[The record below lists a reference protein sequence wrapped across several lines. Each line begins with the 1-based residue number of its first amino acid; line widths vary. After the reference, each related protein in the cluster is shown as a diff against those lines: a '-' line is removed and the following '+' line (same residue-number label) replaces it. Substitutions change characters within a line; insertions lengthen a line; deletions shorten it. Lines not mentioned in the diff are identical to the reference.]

1 MEVKLHYNLDLRPE
15 SRWNMISAAAAAKS
29 SLLYMQEVGDF
40 LAGPAYY
47 TTREGFDSFLLK
59 YTVAGCGVLRYNQ
72 QTWHVPPGHFYW
84 LDCRKWHDYRTEPET
99 GSWHV
104 LWVHFYGANAQFYYD
119 TFLKHNNGEPVAT
132 LALNSPVYSI
142 LQSLLSLDPS
152 GSNQPQMDLEAANL
166 LTQLISECTL
176 TAMNHGQFSDVPQA
190 VQDIRLYLMNNF
202 QEKLTLDDLGQQFGM
217 NPCYLQKQFKRYV
230 GQSPA
235 EYQIYLRMSKAKEL
249 MRTTRNSISEI
260 SYQIGIDNLG
270 YFTRQFKKQE
280 GLTPQEYRRL
290 WPIIQPGRPEGDEAN
305 GHGVKIL

>member
-84 LDCRKWHDYRTEPET
+84 LDCRKWHDYRTDPEV
-99 GSWHV
+99 GNWHV
-104 LWVHFYGANAQFYYD
+104 LWVHFFGANAQFYYD
-119 TFLKHNNGEPVAT
+119 TFIKHSNGEPVGT
-132 LALNSPVYSI
+132 LPLGSPVYSL

-152 GSNQPQMDLEAANL
+152 GSNQPEMDLKAASL
-166 LTQLISECTL
+166 LTQLITECTL
-176 TAMNHGQFSDVPQA
+176 AAMHLGQFSDIPQT

-202 QEKLTLDDLGQQFGM
+202 QQKLTLDQLGAQFGM
-217 NPCYLQKQFKRYV
+217 NPCYLQKQFKKYV

-235 EYQIYLRMSKAKEL
+235 EYQIYLRMTRAKEL
-249 MRTTRNSISEI
+249 MRTTRRSISEI
-260 SYQIGIDNLG
+260 SYQIGVDNLS
-270 YFTRQFKKQE
+270 YFTRQFKQLE

-290 WPIIQPGRPEGDEAN
+290 WPIIESPEPAEADN
-305 GHGVKIL
+305 TGHGVKIL